1 MSVAKD
7 PKTGKW
13 YSKFRYTDW
22 TGKRVQKKKTGFITK
37 REAQEWEREFLTK
50 AAASCDMSFAS
61 LVELYMA
68 DCKTRLRATTW
79 ENKQHL
85 ITKKLLPYF
94 GSTPINQITPLMIR
108 NWQNTLM
115 ELRQPMVNRTQKHT
129 SKLSTTRLLL
139 FLTMPSNTT
148 ASQAARRRLLAAW
161 ENQKRIQCCS
171 GPRTSS
177 KLSFRP

>member
-61 LVELYMA
+61 LVEL
-68 DCKTRLRATTW
+68 W

-85 ITKKLLPYF
+85 ITKNCC
-94 GSTPINQITPLMIR
+94 PI
-108 NWQNTLM
+108 
-115 ELRQPMVNRTQKHT
+115 
-129 SKLSTTRLLL
+129 S
-139 FLTMPSNTT
+139 
-148 ASQAARRRLLAAW
+148 AAR
-161 ENQKRIQCCS
+161 Q
-171 GPRTSS
+171 
-177 KLSFRP
+177 

>member
-7 PKTGKW
+7 SKTGKW

-85 ITKKLLPYF
+85 ITKKTAALF
-94 GSTPINQITPLMIR
+94 
-108 NWQNTLM
+108 
-115 ELRQPMVNRTQKHT
+115 RQHANKPDHAAHDPQLAKH
-129 SKLSTTRLLL
+129 
-139 FLTMPSNTT
+139 
-148 ASQAARRRLLAAW
+148 AYGAAATKW
-161 ENQKRIQCCS
+161 
-171 GPRTSS
+171 
-177 KLSFRP
+177 

>member
-108 NWQNTLM
+108 NWQNALM
-115 ELRQPMVNRTQKHT
+115 ELRQPNGKPY
-129 SKLSTTRLLL
+129 SKTYLKTINNQVAAIL
-139 FLTMPSNTT
+139 NY
-148 ASQAARRRLLAAW
+148 AVKYYGSQAVRRQLLAAW

-177 KLSFRP
+177 KLSFRL

>member
-68 DCKTRLRATTW
+68 DCKTRLRATTCC
-79 ENKQHL
+79 L
-85 ITKKLLPYF
+85 I
-94 GSTPINQITPLMIR
+94 S
-108 NWQNTLM
+108 
-115 ELRQPMVNRTQKHT
+115 
-129 SKLSTTRLLL
+129 
-139 FLTMPSNTT
+139 
-148 ASQAARRRLLAAW
+148 AAR
-161 ENQKRIQCCS
+161 Q
-171 GPRTSS
+171 
-177 KLSFRP
+177 

>member
-22 TGKRVQKKKTGFITK
+22 TGKRVQKKKTGFPTK

-85 ITKKLLPYF
+85 ITKNCC
-94 GSTPINQITPLMIR
+94 PI
-108 NWQNTLM
+108 
-115 ELRQPMVNRTQKHT
+115 
-129 SKLSTTRLLL
+129 S
-139 FLTMPSNTT
+139 
-148 ASQAARRRLLAAW
+148 AAR
-161 ENQKRIQCCS
+161 Q
-171 GPRTSS
+171 
-177 KLSFRP
+177 

>member
-13 YSKFRYTDW
+13 YSKFRYTNW
-22 TGKRVQKKKTGFITK
+22 TGKRVQKKKTGFPTK

-68 DCKTRLRATTW
+68 DCKARLRATTW

-85 ITKKLLPYF
+85 ITKKHKSTGRQDEDKGKERIALLR
-94 GSTPINQITPLMIR
+94 G
-108 NWQNTLM
+108 
-115 ELRQPMVNRTQKHT
+115 VVV
-129 SKLSTTRLLL
+129 
-139 FLTMPSNTT
+139 
-148 ASQAARRRLLAAW
+148 
-161 ENQKRIQCCS
+161 
-171 GPRTSS
+171 
-177 KLSFRP
+177 

>member
-85 ITKKLLPYF
+85 ITKKLLPF
-94 GSTPINQITPLMIR
+94 
-108 NWQNTLM
+108 
-115 ELRQPMVNRTQKHT
+115 RQRANKPDHAAHDPQLAKH
-129 SKLSTTRLLL
+129 
-139 FLTMPSNTT
+139 
-148 ASQAARRRLLAAW
+148 AYGAAAAKW
-161 ENQKRIQCCS
+161 
-171 GPRTSS
+171 
-177 KLSFRP
+177 